1 MSTLRTSFWENLLRK
16 KTLTADLMK
25 TDLQKCLTLSD
36 LTFMAIGSMVGSGL
50 YVLTGTIARDVAGP
64 SVIISYIIA
73 AIASCLSAISYAEFG
88 ARIPITGSAYQF
100 TYLSIGEFW
109 AFIIGWNVLIEHVV
123 SGAAVAKA
131 FSGYVDGLT
140 NNVVRKYLIKH
151 APMIGGGLVAKYP
164 DLLAVAILIVATI
177 ILATGAKLSS
187 KVTAGFAGLN
197 LLVVVFVMG
206 TGFYLGDLK
215 NWTEVKGGFFPY
227 EFSGTIAG
235 AATLIFS
242 YVGYE
247 VLASATEEAINPN
260 RDIPL
265 SLLIAMSTVVLAYVG
280 ASSALTLMVPYNLIS
295 VLSPFPDAYIEY
307 GWNWARYIVAV
318 GSIAAMSTAMLS
330 AMYVVPRYFFAMSR
344 DGLLM
349 TIFAKVSGT
358 TQVPIFAIV
367 VTGIMCIL
375 FAVVFELHALVEFI
389 SIGQLLACTF
399 VSICVIKLRYQPNT
413 ITRFV
418 ELHHFGDY
426 ERLLDT
432 EETNEVSSNGRVV
445 ETDRSR
451 LTETSVISEME
462 IESNDAS
469 YASPKSE
476 TTKSNT
482 TDEDLWLNSEHIV
495 GTVKTEVLSSRF
507 GYIFQPLTIYEAG
520 SVPSYLLI
528 ISTFAVTIVVAFCLF
543 THEYITSWWSI
554 LIICIFSLIA
564 VVSLLLLLTFNQ
576 DETIKTFTVPAVPF
590 LPFVSVIINIVLIL
604 KLQPMTWIRLG
615 IWCTIGLI
623 IYFCYGYRNSAE
635 RKNE

>member
-307 GWNWARYIVAV
+307 GWNWAR
-318 GSIAAMSTAMLS
+318 
-330 AMYVVPRYFFAMSR
+330 
-344 DGLLM
+344 
-349 TIFAKVSGT
+349 
-358 TQVPIFAIV
+358 
-367 VTGIMCIL
+367 
-375 FAVVFELHALVEFI
+375 
-389 SIGQLLACTF
+389 
-399 VSICVIKLRYQPNT
+399 
-413 ITRFV
+413 FV
-418 ELHHFGDY
+418 ELHHFGNY
-426 ERLLDT
+426 ERLVDT

-462 IESNDAS
+462 IETNDAS

-482 TDEDLWLNSEHIV
+482 TDEDFWLNSEHVV

-507 GYIFQPLTIYEAG
+507 GYIFQPLTRYEAG

-528 ISTFAVTIVVAFCLF
+528 ISTFAVAIVVAFCLF
-543 THEYITSWWSI
+543 THEYISSWWSI
-554 LIICIFSLIA
+554 LIISIFSLIA
-564 VVSLLLLLTFNQ
+564 VVSLLLLLIFNQ
-576 DETIKTFTVPAVPF
+576 DKTIKTFTVPAVPF